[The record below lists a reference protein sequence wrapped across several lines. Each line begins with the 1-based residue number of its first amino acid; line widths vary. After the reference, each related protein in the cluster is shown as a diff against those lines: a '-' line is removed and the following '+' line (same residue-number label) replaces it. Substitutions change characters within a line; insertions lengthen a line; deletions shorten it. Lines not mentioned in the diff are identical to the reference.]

1 MHLDVIIHIPLIKII
16 KNFSLLNSDEIKFVR
31 NPNSHIDFIIYS
43 KINKQIILCIEVDGY
58 QYHEN
63 NLDQLKRDK
72 IKNSILDKYNIP
84 LERFATN
91 HSQEIEKLK
100 NCLKNL
106 V

>member
-1 MHLDVIIHIPLIKII
+1 MNIKATFFIIISII
-16 KNFSLLNSDEIKFVR
+16 VVN
-31 NPNSHIDFIIYS
+31 FIIYS

-63 NLDQLKRDK
+63 NLDQLKCDK

-84 LERFATN
+84 LKRFATN

-100 NCLKNL
+100 NL